1 MNNVMYEPVDK
12 IYMQFV
18 KLHEKAVLRDKIR
31 RESFP
36 EPEPC
41 KPVRQIAKFEELKVE
56 SQITK
61 PKKWY
66 WEFSI
71 YFMIAY
77 GALTLVSAVIN
88 YILFAMFLFLSP
100 GAVVVALLL
109 RALRTLQINKMRKDD
124 VARIKSSKE
133 YLAEYQRRVE
143 IQKNLQYTYDS
154 KYESEVLKYRSDWSN
169 WKDRNQAWEVDR
181 QQRYDNAAAEY
192 QNERS
197 ILDEMFNA
205 FGKFPKQYQFEEC
218 VLYVRDILASSDVDF
233 NTALEMYDRERQRQ
247 LEAERIDALNRQAD
261 LQAERNRELAYQSE
275 LQERANDIAEKHRR
289 EAAALGAYNAYQNTK
304 QTKMMKEEQRRQK
317 RERERYKQEHANDHI
332 KAVVNDFNRRGRYH

>member
-1 MNNVMYEPVDK
+1 MNNVMYEPVDE
-12 IYMQFV
+12 ICMQFV

-56 SQITK
+56 SRITK

-77 GALTLVSAVIN
+77 GVITLVSAIIN

-100 GAVVVALLL
+100 GAVVAALLL
-109 RALRTLQINKMRKDD
+109 RALRTIQINRMRKDD

-143 IQKNLQYTYDS
+143 AQKNLQYTYDS
-154 KYESEVLKYRSDWSN
+154 NYESELLKYRSDWN
-169 WKDRNQAWEVDR
+169 HWKNRKQAWEDDK
-181 QQRYDNAAAEY
+181 QKRYNHANVEY

-218 VLYVRDILASSDVDF
+218 VSYVRDILASSDADF

-261 LQAERNRELAYQSE
+261 LQAQRNRELAYQSE

-332 KAVVNDFNRRGRYH
+332 KDVVKDFNRRGRYH